1 MTAARQ
7 ERKPPHSRAY
17 LCEILAAWALVAAI
31 ASTSVGAATT
41 ELVVVNRYTGL
52 AIDGFDPVAYFVDAL
67 PREGRAEWSCAPAA
81 RSGVSGTKA
90 TARHLPPLPPSTH
103 RASAAMIRW
112 LWPGARPPRDIRN
125 SG

>member
-17 LCEILAAWALVAAI
+17 LCEILAAWALVSAI

-67 PREGRAEWSCAPAA
+67 PREGRAPN
-81 RSGVSGTKA
+81 GVALRRRDLAFPERRQPLGICRHSRRLH
-90 TARHLPPLPPSTH
+90 TALR
-103 RASAAMIRW
+103 
-112 LWPGARPPRDIRN
+112 RP
-125 SG
+125 